1 VPELPE
7 VEVVR
12 EKLSSWLRGKT
23 ISAARILDQR
33 LVGRQSRRHV
43 ESVLAGSR
51 VKEVERRGKYLVL
64 DLGPRGHA
72 VAHLGMTGE
81 FIALGKGGEGRDP
94 ARRAVLELS
103 GGRRI
108 IYRDPRRLG
117 MLRLVEGAEARR
129 LDLLGVEPL
138 SRKFTPPVLRRLLQ
152 GRRLAIK
159 LFLMD
164 QRWIAGLGNIQ
175 AAEALHLAG
184 IHPARAAM
192 DLSTAEVAALHRS
205 IRRTLNETLRANRRP
220 HAPDPFRVYGREGEP
235 CRRCRT
241 AIRRI
246 PQADRSTYFCPRCQR
261 R

>member
-7 VEVVR
+7 VEVAR
-12 EKLSSWLRGKT
+12 EELSSWLRGKT
-23 ISAARILDQR
+23 ISAARILDRR
-33 LVGRQSRRHV
+33 LVGGQGRRRV
-43 ESVLAGSR
+43 ESVLGGAR
-51 VKEVERRGKYLVL
+51 VRGIERRGKYLVF
-64 DLGPRGHA
+64 DLGPRGRA

-81 FIALGKGGEGRDP
+81 FILGEKGGGDRDP
-94 ARRAVLELS
+94 ARRAVLELP

-117 MLRLVEGAEARR
+117 MLRLVEGVEARR
-129 LDLLGVEPL
+129 LALLGVEPL
-138 SRKFTPPVLRRLLQ
+138 SAAFTPAALARLLQ

-175 AAEALHLAG
+175 AAEALYLAG
-184 IHPARAAM
+184 IHPARAAR
-192 DLSTAEVAALHRS
+192 DLSAGEIAALHRS
-205 IRRTLNETLRANRRP
+205 IRRTLRETLRANRRP
-220 HAPDPFRVYGREGEP
+220 GAPDPFRVYGREGEP
-235 CRRCRT
+235 CRRCR
-241 AIRRI
+241 AALRRI